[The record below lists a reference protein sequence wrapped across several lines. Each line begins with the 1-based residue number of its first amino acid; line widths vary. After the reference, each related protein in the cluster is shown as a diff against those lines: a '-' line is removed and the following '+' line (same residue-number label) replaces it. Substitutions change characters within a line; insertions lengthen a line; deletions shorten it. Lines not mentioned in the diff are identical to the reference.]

1 MNRLSVFAVGLVA
14 TGLTGQA
21 RETSTRPEQVD
32 VGAHP
37 KYTFQEP
44 LLNGRGVRS
53 LADLGGKPTIIE
65 FWGTR

>member
-14 TGLTGQA
+14 TGLSGQA
-21 RETSTRPEQVD
+21 QYASTRPEMVD

>member
-1 MNRLSVFAVGLVA
+1 MNRLAVATIGLIA
-14 TGLTGQA
+14 TGLAGQSQ
-21 RETSTRPEQVD
+21 RESTPAQKVD
-32 VGAHP
+32 VGARP
-37 KYTFQEP
+37 TYTFQAP